1 MNLFCLCRDQQST
14 TVDINNIVADEHT
27 GSNFGTMIATVTTM
41 SDKTHDHQL
50 TITPT

>member
-14 TVDINNIVADEHT
+14 TVDIVADEHT

-50 TITPT
+50 TITAT